1 MVTDITVRTGTGAT
15 GTTDT
20 MDIME
25 TTTNAEFAAFVA
37 TETLTIQFRR
47 PIKRHRP
54 ARGQAKV
61 GICPVSGKDGVT
73 DDVSEAVNY

>member
-1 MVTDITVRTGTGAT
+1 MVVDITVRTGTGAT

-25 TTTNAEFAAFVA
+25 ATTNAEFAFVA
-37 TETLTIQFRR
+37 TETLAIQFRH
-47 PIKRHRP
+47 PIKRHRA

-73 DDVSEAVNY
+73 DDVSEAVN